1 MSNMASCIIG
11 AADLIDIIAFDYNAA
26 VSDFGIFFSVW
37 ILWWLMPK
45 RQSVTPQEQLQS
57 LLRLV
62 RTEAGLTQTDVATRL
77 EQPQSLVSKYE
88 SGERRLDILELR
100 EVCAASGM
108 PLPEF
113 IKRLEKVLAP

>member
-1 MSNMASCIIG
+1 
-11 AADLIDIIAFDYNAA
+11 
-26 VSDFGIFFSVW
+26 
-37 ILWWLMPK
+37 MPK
-45 RQSVTPQEQLQS
+45 RQSVTPQEHLQS

-100 EVCAASGM
+100 EVCAAIGM
-108 PLPEF
+108 PFPEF
-113 IKRLEKVLAP
+113 IKKLENVLAR